1 MWMHWAYK
9 YLELYWSVCLQYW
22 LVTGV
27 TTKLN
32 TTINQE
38 MKISGQLRILNHKFS
53 KSKKVSQSFDIE
65 QIYRYWL
72 ISRKKEI
79 QKVLPTFCT
88 LSDVWNANFTVLKDF
103 LPLDLKKLLE
113 PRLTLWKL
121 VPIFV
126 ICCIE
131 INCTKR
137 PFSFQLWKKLFISF
151 KDTQKQRNILASSSS
166 L

>member
-53 KSKKVSQSFDIE
+53 RSKKVSQSFDIQ

-103 LPLDLKKLLE
+103 LP
-113 PRLTLWKL
+113 W
-121 VPIFV
+121 
-126 ICCIE
+126 
-131 INCTKR
+131 
-137 PFSFQLWKKLFISF
+137 SKKLFAKTDFLKINPNLCYPLNRNKLHKEAFFSNYEKAFHFFQRHTKTKKHIS
-151 KDTQKQRNILASSSS
+151 
-166 L
+166 

>member
-53 KSKKVSQSFDIE
+53 RSKKLASHLRLNRFTDTDWSAEKRKSKKFFPHFAHYQMYE
-65 QIYRYWL
+65 M
-72 ISRKKEI
+72 
-79 QKVLPTFCT
+79 PTLQFWRT
-88 LSDVWNANFTVLKDF
+88 FF
-103 LPLDLKKLLE
+103 LDLKKLLAKTDFLKINSNL
-113 PRLTLWKL
+113 RYSLDK
-121 VPIFV
+121 
-126 ICCIE
+126 E

-137 PFSFQLWKKLFISF
+137 PFSFQLWKNFLFLS
-151 KDTQKQRNILASSSS
+151 KTHKNKETY
-166 L
+166 